1 MNDKREEILKKARTM
16 PQMPMAVQQV
26 MRLMQ
31 SDDANVGDLSKAIEF
46 DPGLTVNILGI
57 ANSSYFGGVREMK
70 TVREAVVRLGSK
82 KIFQMVLAVG
92 VVPFTQKAN
101 KGYGLAPEE
110 LTDHSICVALASEL
124 LARQADLPL
133 PPHTFTS
140 GLLVNIG
147 KIVLGD
153 FLEVDA
159 DPIIELAQKEGIS
172 FENAEQRI
180 LGIDHVELGAQLLE
194 HWRLPQE
201 VVQVVRYHR
210 HPADAPV
217 KDPALDLV
225 HLGDMLAKMIGIGIG
240 VDGLHYTVDNG
251 ALERLDI
258 KPEMIEMTMPSVI
271 EHMQEVKEALSA
283 A

>member
-1 MNDKREEILKKARTM
+1 MNKREEILKKARTM

-31 SDDANVGDLSKAIEF
+31 NEDASVGELSKAIEF

-57 ANSSYFGGVREMK
+57 ANSPYFGGLREMK

-92 VVPFTQKAN
+92 VVPFTKKAN
-101 KGYGLAPEE
+101 KGYGLASEE
-110 LTDHSICVALASEL
+110 LTDHSICVALASEMI
-124 LARQADLPL
+124 AKQAGIAF

-153 FLEVDA
+153 YLEIDVE
-159 DPIIELAQKEGIS
+159 PILALVREEGIS
-172 FENAEQRI
+172 FETAEQRI
-180 LGIDHVELGAQLLE
+180 LGIDHIELGAQLLE
-194 HWRLPQE
+194 HWNLPKE
-201 VVQVVRYHR
+201 VIQVVRYHR
-210 HPADAPV
+210 NPTQAPV
-217 KDPALDLV
+217 QDPALDLV

-240 VDGLHYTVDNG
+240 VDGLQYTVDNEV
-251 ALERLDI
+251 LERTNV
-258 KPEMIEMTMPSVI
+258 KPELLEMVMPDI
-271 EHMQEVKEALSA
+271 IDHMQEIKDSLRED
-283 A
+283 